1 MELIALIL
9 IVLLAINPEI
19 GLYAMAFFLP
29 IINWNFSYYNLEI
42 PFIDLLSLAVVTVF
56 LFRQAYLFLFNRE
69 NFKISWPLFFSFSFF
84 FATAV
89 ISSLFSDNVSLSLWY
104 VVRWILFF
112 YLIYLVLP
120 YNLIKD
126 KRILKN
132 ILIWFAISSV
142 VVAVSGVISLYSQ
155 DWQNDFVRIKPLGI
169 AGVYPTGDNQNLL
182 AEVLIAGIFFALAL
196 KYWFQT
202 ERQKRLINLLIIFLS
217 IILIGTFSRAAWIAL
232 AIQILIY
239 FSYKKELFRKALL
252 PAFLVIL
259 LLTPIYYY
267 MFRLQSQ
274 YSIGVSST
282 ENRLLLTQIS
292 WRAFT
297 DKPWFGQGSGNFVS
311 LVADNI
317 RFRAKY
323 GDPIDSHG
331 VWQKIL
337 AENGLAGVLTFALFS
352 FNIFYLFYKALKH
365 RSNEFDLLLPLVI
378 GSLGIYLFEFFNTS
392 YYKGKLWLPIAV
404 TLSAINLARNKKL
417 YAEKN

>member
-1 MELIALIL
+1 M
-9 IVLLAINPEI
+9 
-19 GLYAMAFFLP
+19 
-29 IINWNFSYYNLEI
+29 
-42 PFIDLLSLAVVTVF
+42 
-56 LFRQAYLFLFNRE
+56 
-69 NFKISWPLFFSFSFF
+69 SWPLFFSFSFF

-392 YYKGKLWLPIAV
+392 YYKGKLWL
-404 TLSAINLARNKKL
+404 
-417 YAEKN
+417 